1 MTLSSMQ
8 FKDFVWPHNPR
19 VYSIDY
25 RREMA
30 LHKLPFG
37 RYHLQNLGQTRRVM
51 QGEGEFVG
59 PFAYRDFKRLAS
71 LFYDETP
78 GILVHPIW
86 QSTKAYFVELS
97 LQEEPREDY
106 VKYRFS
112 FWECPETSSAGSL
125 LAQVTAPDG
134 GSLSQQG
141 GAARQAEV
149 HSYTVQ
155 KGDSLWKIAGN
166 YGLSITALL
175 QLNPQI
181 KNPNFIRVGEQVR
194 LA

>member
-1 MTLSSMQ
+1 MTLSAMQ
-8 FKDFVWPHNPR
+8 FKNFVWPHNPR
-19 VYSIDY
+19 VYNIDY

-59 PFAYRDFKRLAS
+59 PDAYRDFKRLAS
-71 LFYDETP
+71 LFYEETP
-78 GILVHPIW
+78 GVLIHPIW

-106 VKYRFS
+106 VQYRFV
-112 FWECPETSSAGSL
+112 FWECPEESSGASL
-125 LAQVTAPDG
+125 IALGGTASAEREG
-134 GSLSQQG
+134 GQG
-141 GAARQAEV
+141 EV
-149 HSYTVQ
+149 APTQNVRYHMVQ
-155 KGDSLWKIAGN
+155 KGESLWKIAGN
-166 YGLSITALL
+166 YGLTVAGLL

-181 KNPNFIRVGEQVR
+181 KNPNLVHPGEQVR
-194 LA
+194 IS

>member
-1 MTLSSMQ
+1 MLSTMQ
-8 FKDFVWPHNPR
+8 FKNFVWPHNPR

-59 PFAYRDFKRLAS
+59 PDAYRDFKRLAS
-71 LFYDETP
+71 LFYEETP
-78 GILVHPIW
+78 GVLIHPIW
-86 QSTKAYFVELS
+86 QSAKAYFVELS

-106 VKYRFS
+106 VQYRFV
-112 FWECPETSSAGSL
+112 FWECPEGSSGTSLNL
-125 LAQVTAPDG
+125 LGNTTSGAESGQGEAAPM
-134 GSLSQQG
+134 QNV
-141 GAARQAEV
+141 RY
-149 HSYTVQ
+149 HMVQ
-155 KGDSLWKIAGN
+155 KGESLWKIAGN
-166 YGLSITALL
+166 YGLTVAALL

-181 KNPNFIRVGEQVR
+181 KNPNLVHPGEQVR
-194 LA
+194 IS

>member
-1 MTLSSMQ
+1 MLSTMQ
-8 FKDFVWPHNPR
+8 FKNFVWPHNPR

-59 PFAYRDFKRLAS
+59 PDAYRDFKRLAS
-71 LFYDETP
+71 LFYEETP
-78 GILVHPIW
+78 GVLIHPIW

-106 VKYRFS
+106 VQYRFV
-112 FWECPETSSAGSL
+112 FWECPESSGTSLTL
-125 LAQVTAPDG
+125 LGNTTSGAESGQGEAAPM
-134 GSLSQQG
+134 QNV
-141 GAARQAEV
+141 RY
-149 HSYTVQ
+149 HMVQ
-155 KGDSLWKIAGN
+155 KGESLWKIAGN
-166 YGLSITALL
+166 YGLTVAALL

-181 KNPNFIRVGEQVR
+181 KNPNLVHPGEQVR
-194 LA
+194 IS

>member
-78 GILVHPIW
+78 GVLIHPIW
-86 QSTKAYFVELS
+86 QSAKAYFVELS
-97 LQEEPREDY
+97 LRQEPREDY
-106 VKYRFS
+106 VRYRFV
-112 FWECPETSSAGSL
+112 FWECPEVSSGASLTLLGGTAG
-125 LAQVTAPDG
+125 G
-134 GSLSQQG
+134 
-141 GAARQAEV
+141 ARQAAQGEAAGTETV
-149 HSYTVQ
+149 RYHMVQ

-166 YGLSITALL
+166 YGLSVAALL

-181 KNPNFIRVGEQVR
+181 KNPNLVYPGERVR
-194 LA
+194 LS